1 MIRSFIMHECTAC
14 NQTKIVLFTCRG
26 KWNNDDVLQNEC
38 FVGFKFTKSA
48 LGELI
53 SSCGICDFWRRDG
66 GKRVHFAWHIRD
78 TGGKVRHK
86 RSYVFKRISL
96 WCFGIFVRLLV
107 FFFFCKVST
116 GSLFFCFRDIKKGFW
131 KNQKTNRSLS
141 NVISFFSLMWAASL
155 KY

>member
-53 SSCGICDFWRRDG
+53 SSRGICDFWRRDG

-116 GSLFFCFRDIKKGFW
+116 GSLFFVFETLKKAFG
-131 KNQKTNRSLS
+131 KIRKQTEASQM
-141 NVISFFSLMWAASL
+141 SFHFSP
-155 KY
+155 